1 MVILISFAKIFL
13 KSWFVSATSTTN
25 NKEIIDTIE
34 SICKRDPF
42 AGKTVTGG
50 IITIN
55 DSAWQMS
62 FTINRQQQ
70 FKDQPEM
77 KYLHGFMPYIQ
88 M

>member
-1 MVILISFAKIFL
+1 SWTLWKNLARQSPEFGNPDKFFQNIPE
-13 KSWFVSATSTTN
+13 KSLFVSATSTTN

-34 SICKRDPF
+34 SICKLDPL

-62 FTINRQQQ
+62 
-70 FKDQPEM
+70 
-77 KYLHGFMPYIQ
+77 
-88 M
+88 